1 MRRRS
6 VPGSFTQIERYL
18 NIMNKKQLKNLLVAL
33 GILVGIAIV
42 LSIVASLSG

>member
-1 MRRRS
+1 MVRCACSRKPS
-6 VPGSFTQIERYL
+6 
-18 NIMNKKQLKNLLVAL
+18 IMNKKQLKNLLVAL